1 MDVKKQEKNIAV
13 LLFLSD
19 YKAGSKEADYRYV
32 NGEIYKGKQTN
43 DAPVEC
49 LLKMALAKSAGLE
62 DLKSGSKLKLGQD
75 KKLYILCITSY
86 KVMTGEGKTAW
97 VNFQDTVKTL
107 QEKYIEKDEECKLN
121 PIEVISIP
129 YDYRGEGDNYTQ
141 FSEEEEDTNRM
152 AQRIFGDISAK
163 LTENGISDVYVD
175 YTGGMRDISFLMTTI
190 VRYLEFE
197 GINCQKI
204 VYSQYSR
211 DNSDYNRIRD
221 ITYIYEMFQMI
232 NGVNEFVTTGR
243 ANALNDIFKAER
255 DKAED
260 KGKKGDYEEVKNLL
274 ENMVAFSNAMS
285 ICDVSKIDDY
295 LDEISKSIDRLMP
308 SSDIGG
314 TSSNDND
321 SEDNNLGDKEKSD
334 NQDLKIAM
342 LKQLLDLM
350 KKKMYL
356 NDLGKKDY
364 DLKLIKWCVE
374 NNMLQQALTLVEDK
388 MPGVYFGIGLLTY
401 EFRDKTQRENF
412 TSLDVVPR
420 YEDRDENNIF
430 YHITRFDSP
439 QLKESRSDIRTKYN
453 GKRDKD
459 KRQCNNPKGIESVLE
474 QLSDDLI
481 RLSRECQEENKGQED
496 KFIDSYCAFRRL
508 QAISEDKDKQAKP
521 EDKGKKTFEE
531 FKESDFPRSGY
542 FSILNWCSGEQ
553 GHYHT
558 YSGYKGNRI
567 ELSLKMHRQIK
578 YNQGKRDHLE
588 QAFLLHSAL
597 KTERNCCNHASAK
610 GIRLPADVVKRAIE
624 VYVKRVEEIL
634 GFIGS

>member
-243 ANALNDIFKAER
+243 ADALNDIFKAER
-255 DKAED
+255 DKA
-260 KGKKGDYEEVKNLL
+260 GDREEQGEYAEVKKLL
-274 ENMVAFSNAMS
+274 ENMVAFSKAMS
-285 ICDVSKIDDY
+285 ICDVRKIDDY
-295 LDEISKSIDRLMP
+295 LASIRDSIEKLKSNSK
-308 SSDIGG
+308 
-314 TSSNDND
+314 NND
-321 SEDNNLGDKEKSD
+321 SEDDNPKDAKNSD
-334 NQDLKIAM
+334 SRDLKIAM
-342 LKQLLDLM
+342 LKQLLPLM
-350 KKKMYL
+350 EEKLYL
-356 NDLGKKDY
+356 DRLGQKDFY
-364 DLKLIKWCVE
+364 IKLINWCLE
-374 NNMLQQALTLVEDK
+374 NNMLQQALTLIEDK
-388 MPGVYFGIGLLTY
+388 MPKAYVG
-401 EFRDKTQRENF
+401 E
-412 TSLDVVPR
+412 
-420 YEDRDENNIF
+420 
-430 YHITRFDSP
+430 
-439 QLKESRSDIRTKYN
+439 
-453 GKRDKD
+453 
-459 KRQCNNPKGIESVLE
+459 
-474 QLSDDLI
+474 
-481 RLSRECQEENKGQED
+481 
-496 KFIDSYCAFRRL
+496 A
-508 QAISEDKDKQAKP
+508 
-521 EDKGKKTFEE
+521 
-531 FKESDFPRSGY
+531 PRSGEASDKVITY
-542 FSILNWCSGEQ
+542 KFISSSNKVNFMKILGNSWDEDENKIFYSLDYWRVPQSGEDDIPNILE
-553 GHYHT
+553 GDDCR
-558 YSGYKGNRI
+558 SFFV
-567 ELSLKMHRQIK
+567 ELKNLIGSIPDQENVLRIK
-578 YNQGKRDHLE
+578 YNTDGRKERGYYKSTLIDSVLKCLGNNIEYKVSNKKKTQTETAKITMRISNGAEIEKLKRL
-588 QAFLLHSAL
+588 FYLHKIL
-597 KTERNCCNHASAK
+597 KQERNDCNHASIQ
-610 GIRLPADVVKRAIE
+610 GKRFSFDALRILIE
-624 VYVKRVEEIL
+624 NYIEQAEAVL
-634 GFIGS
+634 